1 MVVCR
6 YLGRAC
12 VEIIS
17 DNDHIIIDPNYVVLP
32 RKGINKILLT
42 HEHDDHLSLEKI
54 QRIYEDFVEEDN
66 ELKIFGP
73 ISAKNRVKTLKLL
86 VIKDESE
93 INLCD
98 GKIEVFN
105 INCWKSEACVAY
117 LINVNNKSILHTA
130 DSAYYSDRLKNI
142 GKEID
147 CCFVATF
154 EDYYED
160 YLIFIRAIMPKL
172 TIPYHFGPGKEKMG
186 KKLADFLE
194 NNKVNVKYL
203 EPGKDI
209 SL

>member
-17 DNDHIIIDPNYVVLP
+17 DKDHIIIDPNYVEVP

-54 QRIYEDFVEEDN
+54 QRIYENFVEEDN
-66 ELKIFGP
+66 ELKIFAP
-73 ISAKNRVKTLKLL
+73 ISIKDKIKSLKLL
-86 VIKDESE
+86 VIKDES
-93 INLCD
+93 IIKLGD
-98 GKIEVFN
+98 GNIEVFS
-105 INCWKSEACVAY
+105 INCWNSKACVAY
-117 LINVNNKSILHTA
+117 LINVNNKSILHTT
-130 DSAYYSDRLKNI
+130 DSAYFSDRLKNI
-142 GKEID
+142 GKKVD

-160 YLIFIRAIMPKL
+160 YLNFIRAILPKL
-172 TIPYHFGPGKEKMG
+172 TIPYHFSPGKEKMG
-186 KKLADFLE
+186 KKLAAFLE
-194 NNKVNVKYL
+194 KNEVNVKYL

>member
-17 DNDHIIIDPNYVVLP
+17 EKDHIIIDPNYVTPP

-42 HEHDDHLSLEKI
+42 HEHDDHLSLEKV

-73 ISAKNRVKTLKLL
+73 ISIKKKIKTLKIF
-86 VIKDESE
+86 VIKDES
-93 INLCD
+93 IIKLGD
-98 GKIEVFN
+98 GNIEVFS

-117 LINVNNKSILHTA
+117 LIKVNNKSILHTA
-130 DSAYYSDRLKNI
+130 DSAYYSDRLKKI

-154 EDYYED
+154 EDYYEN
-160 YLIFIRAIMPKL
+160 YLNFIRTIIPKL

-186 KKLADFLE
+186 KNLADFLE
-194 NNKVNVKYL
+194 KNEVNVKYL
-203 EPGKDI
+203 DPGKDI
-209 SL
+209 IL